1 MSAPPTRIERFTP
14 AGVAPIAAAERANI
28 LIVDDRPDKRLVFRT
43 ILEELGENLVT
54 ADSGEEALRWLLENE
69 CAVILLDVN
78 MPGMDG
84 LETAELIR
92 TRRKSAHTPI
102 IFITAFADEIHTER
116 GYSLGAVDYILSP
129 VMPNVLC
136 SKVRA
141 LVQLFKLNAELKKR
155 ADERV
160 ALAREQAAR
169 TMAEQ
174 SQRRAAFLAELA
186 RVMGSSLDVGSILKG
201 ASWLVVP
208 FLADYCSILVVGPD
222 GKMRE
227 RRAAMV
233 PNWEEQCGCKGP
245 AFDELLAGLEARVM
259 TSRTRA
265 IHQSGAPR
273 LDGGSKTEMRGEL
286 AAFPLIARGTTLGVL
301 FLGRS
306 AALDPFNRDDI
317 DLAENISERV
327 AGTIDNSLLFMKLQE
342 TDRRKTE
349 FLATLSHEL
358 RNPLAPLR
366 TALHAMRLSNP
377 PDADRLR
384 QLRDM
389 MERQVSHMTRLV
401 EDLLDVSRITS
412 GNIELRKE
420 RLDVVK
426 ELGNALE
433 SCQSRIA
440 SAGHKVTLKLPEQ
453 SLIVNA
459 DHTRLQQMLENLLM
473 NAAKYTEPGG
483 RIDISAGAEGS
494 EAVIR
499 IRDTGIGISA
509 EQMPQIW
516 GLFVQVDE
524 SPERTRRGLGI
535 GLALVTDLVGRHG
548 GSVEAFSEGLGK
560 GSEFILRLPRAPDS
574 VLPEPVPPPSRGTEM
589 PDKPLRVLVVDD
601 NIDAAESF
609 CTMLDLLG
617 QQTAI
622 AHDGGAA
629 LQTAEEFQPE
639 LIFLDIG
646 LPVLTGTEVAKRLRQ
661 NPKLSGVYLVALS
674 GYGTEQDRAK
684 SMAAGFD
691 EHRTKPLDP
700 DLLPQILRAA
710 ESRRESA

>member
-1 MSAPPTRIERFTP
+1 MDAPFAKVERVAPPGQAYTP
-14 AGVAPIAAAERANI
+14 MQAERANI

-43 ILEELGENLVT
+43 ILDELGENLVT

-92 TRRKSAHTPI
+92 SRRKSAHTPI
-102 IFITAFADEIHTER
+102 IFITAFADEIHTAK

-141 LVQLFKLNAELKKR
+141 LVQLYKLNVELKKR

-169 TMAEQ
+169 YMAEQ

-186 RVMGSSLDVGSILKG
+186 RVMGSSLDVGSVLKG

-208 FLADYCSILVVGPD
+208 FLADYCAITVIGPD
-222 GKMRE
+222 GRVRE
-227 RRAAMV
+227 TRSAMV
-233 PNWEEQCGCKGP
+233 PNWGQQTGCEGP
-245 AFDELLAGLEARVM
+245 AFEEALAGLQARVL

-265 IHQSGAPR
+265 IQPPGPVDPNSPGT
-273 LDGGSKTEMRGEL
+273 LRGEL
-286 AAFPLIARGTTLGVL
+286 AAFPLIARSTTLGVL

-306 AALDPFNRDDI
+306 AALDPFSRDDI
-317 DLAENISERV
+317 DLAESIAERV
-327 AGTIDNSLLFMKLQE
+327 AGTIDNSLLFAKLQE
-342 TDRRKTE
+342 ADRRKTE

-358 RNPLAPLR
+358 RNPLAPMR
-366 TALHAMRLSNP
+366 TALHAMRVLNP
-377 PDADRLR
+377 PDPERLC

-389 MERQVSHMTRLV
+389 MDRQVTHMTRLV

-412 GNIELRKE
+412 GNIELRKQ
-420 RLDVVK
+420 RLDMAN
-426 ELGNALE
+426 ELGQALE

-440 SAGHKVTLKLPEQ
+440 SAGHKVTLSLPER
-453 SLIVNA
+453 SLYVDA
-459 DHTRLQQMLENLLM
+459 DHTRLQQMLENLIM
-473 NAAKYTEPGG
+473 NAVKYTETNG
-483 RIDISAGAEGS
+483 RIDISATAEND

-499 IRDTGIGISA
+499 IKDNGIGIA
-509 EQMPQIW
+509 PEQMPHIW

-535 GLALVTDLVGRHG
+535 GLALVQDLVARHG
-548 GSVEAFSEGLGK
+548 GSVDAKSDGLGK
-560 GSEFILRLPRAPDS
+560 GSEFTLRLPLASQLLPAEPDRQS
-574 VLPEPVPPPSRGTEM
+574 KEKADM
-589 PDKPLRVLVVDD
+589 PDKPLRVLIVDD

-609 CTMLDLLG
+609 RTMLDLLG
-617 QQTAI
+617 QETAI

-629 LQTAEEFQPE
+629 LEVAREFKPE
-639 LIFLDIG
+639 LVFLDIG
-646 LPVLTGTEVAKRLRQ
+646 LPVMPGTEVAKRLRKDEELG
-661 NPKLSGVYLVALS
+661 NLYLVALS

-684 SMAAGFD
+684 SMASGFD

-700 DLLPQILRAA
+700 DLLPDILRTAL
-710 ESRRESA
+710 ERRA

>member
-1 MSAPPTRIERFTP
+1 MDAPFAKIERVNP
-14 AGVAPIAAAERANI
+14 AAVPLAPITQERANI

-43 ILEELGENLVT
+43 ILDELGENLVT

-92 TRRKSAHTPI
+92 SRRKSAHTPI
-102 IFITAFADEIHTER
+102 IFITAFADEIHTAK

-141 LVQLFKLNAELKKR
+141 LVQLYKLNVELKKR

-169 TMAEQ
+169 YMAEQ

-208 FLADYCSILVVGPD
+208 FLADYCSITVIGPE
-222 GKMRE
+222 GRIRE
-227 RRAAMV
+227 TRSAMV
-233 PNWEEQCGCKGP
+233 PNWGQQTGCEGPLFEE
-245 AFDELLAGLEARVM
+245 ALAGLQARVL

-265 IHQSGAPR
+265 IHPPGPIDPAVP
-273 LDGGSKTEMRGEL
+273 GVPRGEL
-286 AAFPLIARGTTLGVL
+286 AAFPLIARSATLGVL

-306 AALDPFNRDDI
+306 AALDPFSRDDI
-317 DLAENISERV
+317 DLAESIAERV
-327 AGTIDNSLLFMKLQE
+327 AGTIDNSLLFAKLQE
-342 TDRRKTE
+342 ADRRKTE

-358 RNPLAPLR
+358 RNPLAPMR
-366 TALHAMRLSNP
+366 TALHAMRVLNP
-377 PDADRLR
+377 PDAGRVA

-389 MERQVSHMTRLV
+389 MDRQVTHMTRLV

-412 GNIELRKE
+412 GNIELRKQ
-420 RLDVVK
+420 RLDVASEV
-426 ELGNALE
+426 GQALE

-440 SAGHKVTLKLPEQ
+440 SAGHKVTLTLPDQ
-453 SLIVNA
+453 PVFVDA
-459 DHTRLQQMLENLLM
+459 DHTRFQQMLENLLI
-473 NAAKYTEPGG
+473 NAAKYTEAGG
-483 RIDISAGAEGS
+483 SIDISAAAENGD
-494 EAVIR
+494 AVIR
-499 IRDTGIGISA
+499 IRDNGIGIA
-509 EQMPQIW
+509 PEQMPHIW

-535 GLALVTDLVGRHG
+535 GLALVQDLAARHG
-548 GSVEAFSEGLGK
+548 GSVDAKSEGLGK
-560 GSEFILRLPRAPDS
+560 GSEFTLRIPLASQLAVTQFDDDAK
-574 VLPEPVPPPSRGTEM
+574 EAADM
-589 PDKPLRVLVVDD
+589 PDKPLRVLIVDD
-601 NIDAAESF
+601 NVDAAESF
-609 CTMLDLLG
+609 RTMLDLLG
-617 QQTAI
+617 QETAI

-629 LQTAEEFQPE
+629 IDVAMSFKPE
-639 LIFLDIG
+639 LVFLDIG
-646 LPVLTGTEVAKRLRQ
+646 MPVMSGTEVAKRLRKDASL
-661 NPKLSGVYLVALS
+661 NGVYLVALS

-684 SMAAGFD
+684 SIASGFD

-700 DLLPQILRAA
+700 DLLPGILRTAQERKA
-710 ESRRESA
+710 